1 MDYESKTLLELKK
14 MCKERGLK
22 ISGTKDEVVIRL
34 MENDESTESI
44 QMENQPVQVQGQVPV
59 QTFAQ
64 QHMKVEP
71 SRFPSILTGQMQVIG
86 QQPSQNKIPI
96 FGTIAIISFI
106 IGLLLIFWDGGNVT
120 SGPMAVSDGC
130 CWGSMLVFCS
140 LVMLPLAL
148 FETLR
153 NDKPPVIK
161 YIPQEFTQ
169 K

>member
-1 MDYESKTLLELKK
+1 MDYESQTLLELKK

-34 MENDESTESI
+34 MENDESNQLMKI
-44 QMENQPVQVQGQVPV
+44 ENQPVQVQGQMPV
-59 QTFAQ
+59 QIFAQ
-64 QHMKVEP
+64 QNMNAG
-71 SRFPSILTGQMQVIG
+71 SQAIGQMQVIG
-86 QQPSQNKIPI
+86 HNPPRKKVPI
-96 FGTIAIISFI
+96 FGTITVLSFV
-106 IGLLLIFWDGGNVT
+106 IGLLLIFWDGGAVT

-130 CWGSMLVFCS
+130 CYGLLLVLCS

-148 FETLR
+148 IEISR

-161 YIPQEFTQ
+161 YIPQELIQ